1 MQGRGK
7 FEGESE
13 VKSAATKSRGK
24 AAPVTEGQATRS
36 EDDDKAI
43 RDGLTMRQMVDN
55 MPINVIMADINFII
69 TYMNPA
75 SVRTLKTLERFL
87 PVRAD
92 EIVGQSIDIFHKR
105 PEHQR
110 QMLSDPRNLP
120 HKANIRLGE
129 DTLELWVNPIFDA
142 NRVYV
147 GPMLTWQIVTEQLA
161 NERRVAEAVERER
174 VAQEELRA
182 KVQSILEVVTAAAKG
197 DLRREVTVNGADSIG
212 QMGEGLS
219 SFLTDLRQSVMGIAN
234 NAQSLGASS
243 EELTATSKVMGQNA
257 DRTSQQANVVS
268 AASDEVSRNV
278 QTVAT
283 GAEEMTASI
292 REIAKNAS
300 EAARVAASAVRVA
313 ATADKTIQKLGE
325 SSAEIGKVVKVIT
338 SIAQQTNLLAL
349 NATIEAARAGEAGRG
364 FAVVAN
370 EVKELA
376 KETAKATED
385 ISKKIEAIQA
395 DTSGAVTAIQQ
406 IGGIINRI
414 SDIQTMTAG
423 AVEEQTATTNEISR
437 SVAEAAAGAQE
448 IASTITSVARDAQ
461 STSAGA
467 SDTQRAS
474 AELARMA
481 ADLQKLMGRF
491 LI

>member
-1 MQGRGK
+1 MQGHVQFENESASKAAPSKGK
-7 FEGESE
+7 
-13 VKSAATKSRGK
+13 GK
-24 AAPVTEGQATRS
+24 AAPVNAAQPARSAEDERVLREGM
-36 EDDDKAI
+36 
-43 RDGLTMRQMVDN
+43 TMRQMVDN
-55 MPINVIMADINFII
+55 MPINVMMADTNFII

-75 SVRTLKTLERFL
+75 SLRTLKGLEKTL

-110 QMLSDPRNLP
+110 RMLSDARNLP

-129 DTLELWVNPIFDA
+129 DTLELWVNPIFDS

-147 GPMLTWQIVTEQLA
+147 GPMVTWQVITEQLA
-161 NERRVAEAVERER
+161 NERRVAEAAERER
-174 VAQEELRA
+174 VAQEELRS

-197 DLRREVTVNGADSIG
+197 DLRREVTVKGADSIG
-212 QMGEGLS
+212 QMGEGLAT
-219 SFLTDLRQSVMGIAN
+219 FLTDLRNSVTSIAH
-234 NAQSLGASS
+234 NAQALGASS

-257 DRTSQQANVVS
+257 DRTCQQANVVS
-268 AASDEVSRNV
+268 AASEQVSRNV

-283 GAEEMTASI
+283 ASEEMTASI

-313 ATADKTIQKLGE
+313 ATADTTIQKLGE

-349 NATIEAARAGEAGRG
+349 NATIEAARAGEAGKG

-406 IGGIINRI
+406 IGGIINQI
-414 SDIQTMTAG
+414 SDIQTMIAG

-437 SVAEAAAGAQE
+437 
-448 IASTITSVARDAQ
+448 
-461 STSAGA
+461 
-467 SDTQRAS
+467 
-474 AELARMA
+474 
-481 ADLQKLMGRF
+481 
-491 LI
+491 